1 MKFKK
6 GLKYLFFLLLVVG
19 LGLLYSFASKRNLQ
33 KKVTNIKIEFSGQ
46 NTNFLTISMVDKL
59 LIQNT
64 KTVRNLK
71 KSVIDL
77 YGLENQVNKNPYVA
91 ESSVFLDINGTI
103 KTIVKQRSP
112 IARVLHEDTSYYI
125 DKQGVKIPLSAVYS
139 ARVLLISG
147 VEKDEN
153 FKEIVAL
160 VTTILEDDFLKKEIV
175 EIHELDN
182 EEYQF
187 SVRSGSYKIDFGKLT
202 NIDIKFKKLK
212 AFYNK
217 AFLDKT
223 IREYKTINV
232 KFHNQVVVCTK

>member
-33 KKVTNIKIEFSGQ
+33 KKVTNIKIEFSGE

-77 YGLENQVNKNPYVA
+77 YTLENQVNKNPYVA
-91 ESSVFLDINGTI
+91 ESSVFLDINGVI

-232 KFHNQVVVCTK
+232 KFHNQVVCTK

>member
-33 KKVTNIKIEFSGQ
+33 KKVTNIKIEFSGE

-91 ESSVFLDINGTI
+91 KSSVFLDINGDI

-147 VEKDEN
+147 VEKDGN

-175 EIHELDN
+175 EIHKLDN

-187 SVRSGSYKIDFGKLT
+187 SVRSGSYKIDFGKLI

-232 KFHNQVVVCTK
+232 KFHNQVVCTK

>member
-6 GLKYLFFLLLVVG
+6 VLKYLFFILLV
-19 LGLLYSFASKRNLQ
+19 LSLSLLYSFASERNLQ
-33 KKVTNIKIEFSGQ
+33 KKVKDIKIEFLGE

-59 LIQNT
+59 LIQNS

-77 YGLENQVNKNPYVA
+77 YGLEDQVNKNPYVA
-91 ESSVFLDINGTI
+91 ESSVFMHINGTI

-125 DKQGVKIPLSAVYS
+125 DKQGVKIPLSLIHS

-147 VEKDEN
+147 VDTSED
-153 FKEIVAL
+153 FKEIIAL
-160 VTTILEDDFLKKEIV
+160 VTTILDDDFLKKEIV
-175 EIHELDN
+175 EIHKLDN

-187 SVRSGSYKIDFGKLT
+187 SVRSGNYKIDFGKLI

-223 IREYKTINV
+223 IHEYKTINV
-232 KFHNQVVVCTK
+232 KFHNQVVCTK

>member
-6 GLKYLFFLLLVVG
+6 VLKYLFFILLVIS
-19 LGLLYSFASKRNLQ
+19 LSLLYSFASERNLQ
-33 KKVTNIKIEFSGQ
+33 KKVKDLKIEFLGE

-77 YGLENQVNKNPYVA
+77 YGLEDQVNKNPYVA
-91 ESSVFLDINGTI
+91 ESSVFMHINGTI

-125 DKQGVKIPLSAVYS
+125 DKQGVKIPLSLIHS

-147 VEKDEN
+147 VDTSED
-153 FKEIVAL
+153 FIEIIAL
-160 VTTILEDDFLKKEIV
+160 VTTILDDDFLKKEIV
-175 EIHELDN
+175 EIHKLDN

-187 SVRSGSYKIDFGKLT
+187 SVRSGNYKIDFGKLI

-223 IREYKTINV
+223 IHEYKTINV
-232 KFHNQVVVCTK
+232 KFHNQVVCTK